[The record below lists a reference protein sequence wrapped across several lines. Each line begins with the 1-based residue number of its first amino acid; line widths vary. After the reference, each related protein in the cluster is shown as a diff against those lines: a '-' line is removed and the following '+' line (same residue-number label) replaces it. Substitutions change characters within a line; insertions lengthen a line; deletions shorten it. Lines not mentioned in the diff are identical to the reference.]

1 MKNTE
6 QRATETNISGDN
18 MSIVKSISANDVPT
32 ARNSDQIF
40 SYLLRDIVELR
51 IRPGEKLSENALAAQ
66 FHVSRTIIRASLQR
80 LAQEGFV
87 RIVPHSGSIV
97 TKIHPEIAQQIIYM
111 RVSVE
116 TSVLKDFIRSA
127 SSLEME
133 ELKHRYQSHRERCQ
147 YILEHHIT
155 DNKDINELFNL
166 DMSFHKTYFEFTNK
180 EYIWSMLMTPQP
192 DYSRLLRLDMLDGM
206 NLPEV
211 QEQHAELMRI
221 IEKGETDKIE
231 PLLSLHFNGSI
242 RRLGKLLFSEDFK
255 NNLA

>member
-1 MKNTE
+1 MEKITLPSDDNSNNKNSNDV
-6 QRATETNISGDN
+6 ASP
-18 MSIVKSISANDVPT
+18 VKS
-32 ARNSDQIF
+32 SDQIF
-40 SYLLRDIVELR
+40 SYLLKEIVELR
-51 IRPGEKLSENALAAQ
+51 IRPGEKLSENTLAAQ

-87 RIVPHSGSIV
+87 QIVPHSGSLV
-97 TKIHPEIAQQIIYM
+97 TRIHPEIAQQIIYM
-111 RVSVE
+111 RVSLE
-116 TSVLKDFIRSA
+116 TSVLKDFISTA
-127 SSLEME
+127 TSLEME
-133 ELKHRYQSHRERCQ
+133 ELKHRYFIHKERCK
-147 YILEHHIT
+147 YILENHIT

-166 DMSFHKTYFEFTNK
+166 DMAFHKTYFEFTNK
-180 EYIWSMLMTPQP
+180 EYIWSVLITPQP

-221 IEKGETDKIE
+221 IENGEVDKIE

-242 RRLGKLLFSEDFK
+242 RRLGKLLFSESFK